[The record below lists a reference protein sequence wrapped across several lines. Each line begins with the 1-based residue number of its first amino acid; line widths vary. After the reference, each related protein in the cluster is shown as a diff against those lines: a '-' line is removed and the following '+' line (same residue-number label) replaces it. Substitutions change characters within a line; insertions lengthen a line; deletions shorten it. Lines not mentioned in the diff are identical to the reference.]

1 MKLTDKEAMF
11 KREIGRQLEQIR
23 LRHGIKKIDLSLNR
37 KTVYAIERGGS
48 FIALDR
54 YVEELENLTGSH
66 IAPSVQEHEPTSS
79 EHDQQKE

>member
-1 MKLTDKEAMF
+1 MF
-11 KREIGRQLEQIR
+11 KKEIGKQLEQIR

-54 YVEELENLTGSH
+54 YVQELENLTGSH
-66 IAPSVQEHEPTSS
+66 IAPSVQEHEPSS
-79 EHDQQKE
+79 SGRDQENE

>member
-1 MKLTDKEAMF
+1 MF
-11 KREIGRQLEQIR
+11 KQEIGKQLEQIR

-54 YVEELENLTGSH
+54 YVEELENLTGNR
-66 IAPSVQEHEPTSS
+66 IAPTVQEHEPTSS

>member
-1 MKLTDKEAMF
+1 MF
-11 KREIGRQLEQIR
+11 KKEIGKQLEQIR

-54 YVEELENLTGSH
+54 YVQELEQITGNH
-66 IAPSVQEHEPTSS
+66 IAPTVQEHEPSS
-79 EHDQQKE
+79 SGRDRE

>member
-1 MKLTDKEAMF
+1 MF

>member
-1 MKLTDKEAMF
+1 MF
-11 KREIGRQLEQIR
+11 KKEIGKQLEQIR

-54 YVEELENLTGSH
+54 YVQELENLTGSH
-66 IAPSVQEHEPTSS
+66 IAPSVQENEQTTSGQ
-79 EHDQQKE
+79 DQENE

>member
-1 MKLTDKEAMF
+1 MF
-11 KREIGRQLEQIR
+11 KKEIGQQLERIR
-23 LRHGIKKIDLSLNR
+23 LAHGIKKIDISLNR

-66 IAPSVQEHEPTSS
+66 IAPTVQEHEPSSS
-79 EHDQQKE
+79 EHNQQKE

>member
-11 KREIGRQLEQIR
+11 KQEIGQQLERIR
-23 LRHGIKKIDLSLNR
+23 LAHGIRKIDLSLNR

-54 YVEELENLTGSH
+54 YVKELEQLTGNQ
-66 IAPSVQEHEPTSS
+66 IFPTVQEHEPARS
-79 EHDQQKE
+79 EQDQE